1 MNMEKFTTRSQ
12 ELIKSAV
19 DLAIARRH
27 QYVTPLYLLQ
37 AMLEAKDATVESLI
51 EKAGGITPDVAQ
63 VIFGG
68 PMMGSRTEQDSG
80 GFGRRRANGDGTRFQ
95 RGAAGSGKNRRQGQ
109 RQICYRRAFAANAF
123 DRCRQ
128 QGL

>member
-51 EKAGGITPDVAQ
+51 EKAGGNLPLIRRDTETELNKIPAVSGAGVQTVMAQDFSAVLLEAEKIADKANDKFGTVERLLQTLSTVA
-63 VIFGG
+63 G
-68 PMMGSRTEQDSG
+68 
-80 GFGRRRANGDGTRFQ
+80 N
-95 RGAAGSGKNRRQGQ
+95 
-109 RQICYRRAFAANAF
+109 
-123 DRCRQ
+123 
-128 QGL
+128 